1 MGAPEEE
8 ETPTVSYYVGI
19 DLGTTFSG
27 AAVSRDGTVTM
38 FNLGSRSAAVP
49 SVVLLR
55 ADEQVLTGEAA
66 VRRALTEPERVAREF
81 KRRLGD
87 TTPILVGG
95 SPYSAEALS
104 ARLLRSVL
112 DEIRTREGGD
122 PEAVAVTHP
131 ANWGPYKV
139 DLLRQA
145 LRLADLDAERVI
157 LVSEPEAAAI
167 SYASTER
174 VEPGQIVAV
183 YDLGGGTF
191 DAAVLRRTDTGF
203 EILGRPEGIE
213 RLGGIDFDMAV
224 FGHVQRALG
233 GALEE
238 LDPEDSAVQAAV
250 ARLRQDCVEA
260 KEALSSDTDAAIP
273 VMLPTVQTEVRI
285 TRAEFEALIRPSLA
299 DSLDAMRRAFRSAGV
314 EVEDVDRIL
323 LVGGSSR
330 IPLVAQLVASE
341 LGRPVALDSHP
352 KHAVAL
358 GAAVVA
364 AQKAP
369 SPSGTTP
376 EPEVVVPAAPEP
388 APAAVPAAPPAAAV
402 SPTSGGSGGSSGG
415 GQERGVSSSGGGRS
429 RFALI
434 GGVAAA
440 AIAAIVI
447 GVVAL
452 GGGSNDSTSDVT
464 TTVATASPDTAAA
477 AQVSTTV
484 ATTVAPTTVPSTTT
498 TRPPIT
504 TAPTT
509 TTTIDPESECDEMQL
524 QRACLTDARL
534 VDGGTRIE
542 AVYDWSGFTP
552 NVSGGYHF
560 HFYGNSID
568 ETEAGLPGDPTGWVV
583 WDLETFE
590 ASLSDASSFAGSSH
604 LCVLVAT
611 PEHSIL
617 PGTGN
622 CLRLESA

>member
-1 MGAPEEE
+1 M
-8 ETPTVSYYVGI
+8 SYYVGI

-27 AAVSRDGTVTM
+27 AAVAREGTVAM

-122 PEAVAVTHP
+122 PAGIAVTHP

-139 DLLRQA
+139 DLLRQG
-145 LRLADLDAERVI
+145 LRLADLDAENVV

-174 VEPGQIVAV
+174 VEPGQVVAV

-191 DAAVLRRTDTGF
+191 DAAVLRRTETGF

-233 GALEE
+233 GVLED
-238 LDPEDSAVQAAV
+238 LDPEDPAVQTAV
-250 ARLRQDCVEA
+250 ARLRQDCVDA
-260 KEALSSDTDAAIP
+260 KEALSSDTDASIP
-273 VMLPTVQTEVRI
+273 VMLPNVSTEVRI
-285 TRAEFEALIRPSLA
+285 TRAEFEALIRPALA
-299 DSLDAMRRAFRSAGV
+299 DSIDAMRRAFRSAGI
-314 EVEDVDRIL
+314 ESDQVDRIL

-341 LGRPVALDSHP
+341 LRRPVALDSHP

-364 AQKAP
+364 AARGAEVMES
-369 SPSGTTP
+369 SPATTP
-376 EPEVVVPAAPEP
+376 VAADREISEPVQAPTAAQSVPG
-388 APAAVPAAPPAAAV
+388 APASPPPRAPR
-402 SPTSGGSGGSSGG
+402 SPRAGAGGSG
-415 GQERGVSSSGGGRS
+415 RS
-429 RFALI
+429 KVPVI
-434 GGVAAA
+434 GGAVVAAVVA
-440 AIAAIVI
+440 VIVA
-447 GVVAL
+447 VVAL
-452 GGGSNDSTSDVT
+452 GGGSEPDVTPVVT
-464 TTVATASPDTAAA
+464 TTVVTAQTETTTTVSVNSTSAP
-477 AQVSTTV
+477 STTQIV
-484 ATTVAPTTVPSTTT
+484 ATTTT
-498 TRPPIT
+498 TR
-504 TAPTT
+504 APVTT
-509 TTTIDPESECDEMQL
+509 TTTIAPTTTVDPLSSCDTTL
-524 QRACLTDARL
+524 QRWVCITVAESQGSTGLLTAR
-534 VDGGTRIE
+534 
-542 AVYDWSGFTP
+542 YDWGGFAP

-560 HFYGNSID
+560 HFYGNSI
-568 ETEAGLPGDPTGWVV
+568 EESVAGLPGDPTGWVV
-583 WDLETFE
+583 WDQAEFVAAIT
-590 ASLSDASSFAGSSH
+590 DASSFAGSSH
-604 LCVLVAT
+604 LCAVVAT
-611 PEHSIL
+611 PEHQIL
-617 PGTGN
+617 TGTGN
-622 CLRLESA
+622 CLVLSSR

>member
-1 MGAPEEE
+1 M
-8 ETPTVSYYVGI
+8 SYYVGI

-27 AAVSRDGTVTM
+27 AAIAREGTVTM

-66 VRRALTEPERVAREF
+66 VRRALSEPERVAREF

-122 PEAVAVTHP
+122 PAGVAVTHP

-139 DLLRQA
+139 DLLRQG
-145 LRLADLDAERVI
+145 LRLADLDADEVV
-157 LVSEPEAAAI
+157 LVSESEAAAI

-191 DAAVLRRTDTGF
+191 DAAVLRRTAEGF

-233 GALEE
+233 GVLED
-238 LDPEDSAVQAAV
+238 LDPEDPAVQTAV

-260 KEALSSDTDAAIP
+260 KEALSSDTDASIP
-273 VMLPTVQTEVRI
+273 VMLPNVATEVRI
-285 TRAEFEALIRPSLA
+285 TRAEFEALIRPALA
-299 DSLDAMRRAFRSAGV
+299 DSIDAMRRAFRSAGV
-314 EVEDVDRIL
+314 EADQVDRIL

-364 AQKAP
+364 AAHQAESVTASPASEGMSVAP
-369 SPSGTTP
+369 DLVTPSAPVPETMPEAASPS
-376 EPEVVVPAAPEP
+376 
-388 APAAVPAAPPAAAV
+388 APPRESRSSGDGSTPGRRSKLPLIGGILAAAV
-402 SPTSGGSGGSSGG
+402 
-415 GQERGVSSSGGGRS
+415 
-429 RFALI
+429 
-434 GGVAAA
+434 VAV
-440 AIAAIVI
+440 IV

-452 GGGSNDSTSDVT
+452 GGGSDETSTPVVT
-464 TTVATASPDTAAA
+464 TTVTAQDP
-477 AQVSTTV
+477 TV
-484 ATTVAPTTVPSTTT
+484 ATTAVVTTTSTTPSTQVAAPVPTTANTVVTTT
-498 TRPPIT
+498 TT
-504 TAPTT
+504 LAPTT
-509 TTTIDPESECDEMQL
+509 TLDPLSACDTGLERWVCLSRVESEGSSGS
-524 QRACLTDARL
+524 LTARYEW
-534 VDGGTRIE
+534 GGF
-542 AVYDWSGFTP
+542 AP

-568 ETEAGLPGDPTGWVV
+568 ESVAGLPGDPTGWVV
-583 WDLETFE
+583 WDQEEFIADVT
-590 ASLSDASSFAGSSH
+590 DATSFAGSSH
-604 LCVLVAT
+604 LCAVVAT
-611 PEHSIL
+611 PDHQIVA
-617 PGTGN
+617 GTGN
-622 CLRLESA
+622 CLALSTS